1 MIQFISNAHKRTK
14 LSPAAGK
21 HVKDSARMESF
32 WCTCTNRITVLLW
45 QTTTLLA
52 YTKGINQN
60 KYTMIIDTASIYQY
74 MLFCCSPVINNQL
87 LKQSSFFNV
96 EMMQNNDLVIKQ
108 NIYLFNLKTSPI
120 NPVKAHIIHIESVTY
135 NSGLV

>member
-1 MIQFISNAHKRTK
+1 M
-14 LSPAAGK
+14 
-21 HVKDSARMESF
+21 V
-32 WCTCTNRITVLLW
+32 LW
-45 QTTTLLA
+45 QRTTLLA

-60 KYTMIIDTASIYQY
+60 IYARIIDTVSVYQY

-108 NIYLFNLKTSPI
+108 NIFLFNLKTSPI
-120 NPVKAHIIHIESVTY
+120 HPVKAHIIHIESVTY